1 MMFHEKCLIITV
13 LIFYPAPSSNN
24 PIPQDMDRLEKL
36 GIHSKMDCIL
46 HLPMRYEDETQVMP
60 IIDACRHLSG
70 AVQIEGIIQ
79 HSEVQYHPRKQLLVT
94 VSDGTGELNLRF
106 IHFYGSQVKQ
116 LAAGKRIRARGEP
129 RGGFLGTEIIHPTYR
144 MVSES
149 TPLPTE
155 LTPVYPASEGI
166 SQKMLRKQIDA
177 ALNEVPLTDTLPE
190 SLLKSLKLPAFD
202 RTVRFLHHP
211 AADADVTALS
221 ERNHPAWQRIKFDE
235 LLAQQLSMRRA
246 RLARRQQKAPPFL
259 TIGKH
264 SQQFLDQLPFK
275 LTAAQQKALDEIR
288 HDLRSSYPMQRL
300 LQGDVGSGKTVV
312 CALAALQAIDNG
324 HQAALMA
331 PTEILAEQH
340 YLRLSEWLSP
350 IGIKVVWLN
359 GSMKKKERPPILEA
373 IASGDAGFVIGTHAL
388 IQDAVS
394 FSKLGFVIIDEQHR
408 FGVGQRLLLRNKG
421 NTDQIQ
427 PHQLMMSATPIPR
440 TLAMTFYADLDVSV
454 IDELPPGRT
463 PVLTRLIDDSRRD
476 EVIARIHAAARQG
489 RQVYWVCP
497 LIEESETLELQNA
510 VETHEQLTGMLTGL
524 TVGLLHGRMKP
535 VEKQSVMSDFQAG
548 KIHVLVA
555 TTVIEVGVD
564 VPNASLMI
572 IEHAERFGLSQLHQL
587 RGRVG
592 RGSTA
597 SVCLLLYQKPI
608 GQVARRRLGIMR
620 ETTDGFRIAQQ
631 DLEIRGPGEFLGAR
645 QSGLQIL
652 RFADLEQDGALIDL
666 AADTAQKLLTDKLP
680 DSGTIINAHLDRWL
694 SNREEFLNV

>member
-1 MMFHEKCLIITV
+1 
-13 LIFYPAPSSNN
+13 
-24 PIPQDMDRLEKL
+24 
-36 GIHSKMDCIL
+36 
-46 HLPMRYEDETQVMP
+46 
-60 IIDACRHLSG
+60 
-70 AVQIEGIIQ
+70 
-79 HSEVQYHPRKQLLVT
+79 
-94 VSDGTGELNLRF
+94 
-106 IHFYGSQVKQ
+106 
-116 LAAGKRIRARGEP
+116 
-129 RGGFLGTEIIHPTYR
+129 
-144 MVSES
+144 
-149 TPLPTE
+149 
-155 LTPVYPASEGI
+155 
-166 SQKMLRKQIDA
+166 
-177 ALNEVPLTDTLPE
+177 
-190 SLLKSLKLPAFD
+190 
-202 RTVRFLHHP
+202 
-211 AADADVTALS
+211 
-221 ERNHPAWQRIKFDE
+221 
-235 LLAQQLSMRRA
+235 
-246 RLARRQQKAPPFL
+246 
-259 TIGKH
+259 
-264 SQQFLDQLPFK
+264 
-275 LTAAQQKALDEIR
+275 
-288 HDLRSSYPMQRL
+288 MQRL

-312 CALAALQAIDNG
+312 CALAALQAIDSG

-359 GSMKKKERPPILEA
+359 GSMKKKERTPILEA

-597 SVCLLLYQKPI
+597 SVCLLLYQKPL

-666 AADTAQKLLTDKLP
+666 AADTAQKLLTGKLP

>member
-60 IIDACRHLSG
+60 IIDACPHLSG

-221 ERNHPAWQRIKFDE
+221 ERNHPAWQCIKFDE

-312 CALAALQAIDNG
+312 CALAALQAIDSG

-359 GSMKKKERPPILEA
+359 GSMKKKERTPILEA

-394 FSKLGFVIIDEQHR
+394 FSKLGFVI
-408 FGVGQRLLLRNKG
+408 
-421 NTDQIQ
+421 
-427 PHQLMMSATPIPR
+427 
-440 TLAMTFYADLDVSV
+440 

-597 SVCLLLYQKPI
+597 SVCLLLYQKPL

-666 AADTAQKLLTDKLP
+666 AADTAQKLLTGKLP